1 MSLVLDI
8 VMLVRSASPNGKC
21 LTGSVGVND
30 WERIHVRALANNI
43 EQRGFRSFVLLC
55 NAVAIVIQITDII
68 HCITS
73 TIYTLPSLVIT
84 DIPLLTRRAL

>member
-8 VMLVRSASPNGKC
+8 VMLVRSASLSGKC
-21 LTGSVGVND
+21 LTSRVGVNE
-30 WERIHVRALANNI
+30 WERIRVRALANNI
-43 EQRGFRSFVLLC
+43 EQRGFRSFVHLC
-55 NAVAIVIQITDII
+55 NAVAIVMQITDII

-84 DIPLLTRRAL
+84 NISLLTRRAL